1 MNRKDENEKDINMVH
16 HDAVWCR
23 NDGIWLWES
32 LSSIGD
38 LPIAVLIEVI
48 GIITL
53 IVGEHF
59 YLKSQKDET
68 P

>member
-1 MNRKDENEKDINMVH
+1 MKKTL
-16 HDAVWCR
+16 
-23 NDGIWLWES
+23 IWFITMLFGAGMTGFGFGKFCPQ
-32 LSSIGD
+32 LD